1 MIKNMRQTLM
11 AGCDALGLELNE
23 GQVGNLLKHVELLE
37 KWNRT
42 HNLTA
47 ITAPGDMVVQHLL
60 DSLAIF
66 PWIKPG
72 RLLDVGSGGGFPGL
86 PLAIVDSELDVVL
99 LDSRGKRVR
108 FLRHVCG
115 RVGLQNVTL
124 ENCRVENY
132 KSETKFDTL
141 TARAFTSLS
150 NMVELCEGVLG
161 NGTRLVAMKG
171 AEPIGEIEQLKRDHA
186 RFAGMN
192 IRTQKLS
199 VPFLQAERHLVII
212 DC

>member
-1 MIKNMRQTLM
+1 MTENVKEVLM
-11 AGCDALGLELNE
+11 AGCDALGLDLHEN
-23 GQVGNLLKHVELLE
+23 QAQSLLTHVQLLE

-47 ITAPGDMVVQHLL
+47 ITEPVDMVVQHLL

-66 PWIKPG
+66 PWVKPG
-72 RLLDVGSGGGFPGL
+72 RLLDVGTGGGFPGL
-86 PLAIVDSELDVVL
+86 PLAIVAPALDVVL
-99 LDSRGKRVR
+99 LDSRGKRVQ
-108 FLRHVCG
+108 FLRHVQG
-115 RVGLQNVTL
+115 RLGLENVIL

-150 NMVELCEGVLG
+150 NMVGLCEGVLG

-171 AEPIGEIEQLKRDHA
+171 AEPVEEIEQLKVDHA
-186 RFAGMN
+186 RLAEMN
-192 IRTQKLS
+192 IQTQKLS

-212 DC
+212 DF

>member
-1 MIKNMRQTLM
+1 MIQSMKQTLM
-11 AGCDALGLELNE
+11 EGCEALDLDLNE
-23 GQVGNLLKHVELLE
+23 IQVDSLLKHVELLE

-47 ITAPGDMVVQHLL
+47 ITSPRDMVVQHLL
-60 DSLAIF
+60 DSLVIL
-66 PWIKPG
+66 PWITPG

-99 LDSRGKRVR
+99 LDSRGKRVQ
-108 FLRHVCG
+108 FLRHVSG
-115 RVGLQNVTL
+115 RLGLKNVTL
-124 ENCRVENY
+124 QNCRVENY

-150 NMVELCEGVLG
+150 NMVGLCEGVLET
-161 NGTRLVAMKG
+161 GTRLVAMKG
-171 AEPIGEIEQLKRDHA
+171 AEPVEEIEQLKLDHE
-186 RFAGMN
+186 RLAGMD
-192 IRTQKLS
+192 IRIQKLS

-212 DC
+212 DF